1 MNLIENLAGEI
12 CKIILPINEE
22 VFFGNPRS
30 SLAICTLSSMDLLK
44 EIVNSNLLSKIAL
57 VGRLFSEN
65 KGIDSLVRYVIL
77 NKNLETILLCGK
89 DTLGH
94 RPGHSL
100 LNLYKN
106 GVGSQGRIIGSS
118 SPDPILTITKS
129 EVLKFQNQ
137 VKLID
142 EIGETSISKI
152 KLSINDEV
160 KI

>member
-22 VFFGNPRS
+22 IFFGNSKS
-30 SLAICTLSSMDLLK
+30 SLAICTLSSIDLLK
-44 EIVNSNLLSKIAL
+44 EIANSNLLYKVAL

-65 KGIDSLVRYVIL
+65 KGIDSLVRYVIS

-89 DTLGH
+89 DTPGH

-106 GVGSQGRIIGSS
+106 GIDNQGRIIGSS

-129 EVLKFQNQ
+129 EILEFQNQ

-142 EIGETSISKI
+142 EIDETNISKI
-152 KLSINDEV
+152 ELSITSTE

>member
-22 VFFGNPRS
+22 IFLGNSKS
-30 SLAICTLSSMDLLK
+30 SLAICTLSSMNLLK
-44 EIVNSNLLSKIAL
+44 EIANSNLLSKIAL

-65 KGIDSLVRYVIL
+65 KGIDSLVRHVIS

-89 DTLGH
+89 DTPGH

-106 GVGSQGRIIGSS
+106 GVDNQGRIIGSS
-118 SPDPILTITKS
+118 SPDPILTLTNS
-129 EVLKFQNQ
+129 EILEFQNQ

-142 EIGETSISKI
+142 EIDEINISKI
-152 KLSINDEV
+152 KLSINTLT

>member
-1 MNLIENLAGEI
+1 MNLIENLAGEL

-22 VFFGNPRS
+22 VFFGNSRS
-30 SLAICTLSSMDLLK
+30 SLAVCTLSSMKLLK
-44 EIVNSNLLSKIAL
+44 EIVNSDMMSKIVL

-65 KGIDSLVRYVIL
+65 KGIDSLVRYVIS

-89 DTLGH
+89 DTPGH

-106 GVGSQGRIIGSS
+106 GVDNQGRIIGSS

-129 EVLKFQNQ
+129 EILEFQNQ
-137 VKLID
+137 VKFID
-142 EIGETSISKI
+142 EIDEISISKI
-152 KLSINDEV
+152 TLSINAIV

>member
-22 VFFGNPRS
+22 VFFGNSKSPI
-30 SLAICTLSSMDLLK
+30 AVCTLSSISLLK
-44 EIVNSNLLSKIAL
+44 EIANSGLMSKIVLA
-57 VGRLFSEN
+57 GRLFSEN
-65 KGIDSLVRYVIL
+65 KGIDSLIRYLIS
-77 NKNLETILLCGK
+77 NKNIEIILLCGK
-89 DTLGH
+89 DTPGH

-106 GVGSQGRIIGSS
+106 GIDNEGRIIGSC
-118 SPDPILTITKS
+118 SPEPKLTITKS

-142 EIGETSISKI
+142 EIGETNISKI
-152 KLSINDEV
+152 KLLIETV
-160 KI
+160 LKI

>member
-1 MNLIENLAGEI
+1 MNLIENIAGEI

-22 VFFGNPRS
+22 VYFGNPKS
-30 SLAICTLSSMDLLK
+30 SLAICTLSSINLLK
-44 EIVNSNLLSKIAL
+44 EIANSDLLSKVSL

-65 KGIDSLVRYVIL
+65 KGIDSLVRYVIS

-89 DTLGH
+89 DTPGH

-106 GVGSQGRIIGSS
+106 GIDNQGRINGSS
-118 SPDPILTITKS
+118 SPDPILTLTKL
-129 EVLKFQNQ
+129 EILEFQNQ

-142 EIGETSISKI
+142 KIDEISISKI
-152 KLSINDEV
+152 KLSINAIVE
-160 KI
+160 I

>member
-22 VFFGNPRS
+22 VFFGNPKS
-30 SLAICTLSSMDLLK
+30 SLAICTLSSINLLN
-44 EIVNSNLLSKIAL
+44 EIANSNMLSKVAL

-65 KGIDSLVRYVIL
+65 KGIDSLVRYVIS

-89 DTLGH
+89 DTPGH

-106 GVGSQGRIIGSS
+106 GVDNQGRIIGSS
-118 SPDPILTITKS
+118 SPDPILTITKL
-129 EVLKFQNQ
+129 EILEFQKQ
-137 VKLID
+137 VKLVDKID
-142 EIGETSISKI
+142 ETSISKI
-152 KLSINDEV
+152 ELLINSTE
-160 KI
+160 KT

>member
-30 SLAICTLSSMDLLK
+30 SLAVCTLSSMNLLK
-44 EIVNSNLLSKIAL
+44 EVANSSLLSKVAL

-65 KGIDSLVRYVIL
+65 KGIDSLVRYVIS

-89 DTLGH
+89 DTPGH

-106 GVGSQGRIIGSS
+106 GIDYEGKIIGSS
-118 SPDPILTITKS
+118 SPDPLLTITKS
-129 EVLKFQNQ
+129 EVLEFQNQ
-137 VKLID
+137 VKLVD

-152 KLSINDEV
+152 KLSIITAI
-160 KI
+160 KT

>member
-1 MNLIENLAGEI
+1 MNLIENLAGEL

-30 SLAICTLSSMDLLK
+30 SLAVCTLSSIKLLK
-44 EIVNSNLLSKIAL
+44 EIANSDMMSKITL

-65 KGIDSLVRYVIL
+65 KGIDSLIRYAL
-77 NKNLETILLCGK
+77 SNKNLEIILLCGK

-94 RPGHSL
+94 KPGHSL

-106 GVGSQGRIIGSS
+106 GIDNEGRIIGSC
-118 SPDPILTITKS
+118 SPDPVLTITKS
-129 EVLKFQNQ
+129 EVLKFQKR
-137 VKLID
+137 VKLVN
-142 EIGETSISKI
+142 EIGETNISKI
-152 KLSINDEV
+152 KVSIDAAI

>member
-22 VFFGNPRS
+22 VFFGNSKS
-30 SLAICTLSSMDLLK
+30 SLAICTLSSMNLLK
-44 EIVNSNLLSKIAL
+44 EIANSNLLSRIAL

-65 KGIDSLVRYVIL
+65 KGIDSLVRHVIS
-77 NKNLETILLCGK
+77 NKNLKTILLCGK
-89 DTLGH
+89 DTPGH

-106 GVGSQGRIIGSS
+106 GVDTQGRIIDSS
-118 SPDPILTITKS
+118 SPDPVLTITKS
-129 EVLKFQNQ
+129 EILKFQNQ

-142 EIGETSISKI
+142 EIDETSISKI
-152 KLSINDEV
+152 KLSINATV